1 VAAGG
6 DAKGSE
12 RAAGVARKEF
22 RLGACERSFSNER
35 SLLESRDL
43 IEFFLRRPH
52 FAAVMSFIVLLAGLI
67 TIPTLP
73 IAQYPQIS
81 PPTVTVTSQY
91 PGATAAMVMRSV
103 TTPLEININGADGL
117 QYMQSYSSAN
127 GTSVVTCTFALGT
140 DPTTDQ
146 TNVQHGVDLTLAQLP
161 TAVQNQGVSVE
172 KSSGNITIAVA
183 MLSTSSAVSD
193 VDVSNYADLNVIE
206 NLKRVPGVGQ
216 VEVLGDRT
224 YGMRIWVDPHKL
236 EANNISVDTLLNVIK
251 QNNADVAPGSIGQPP
266 TTGSQ
271 PFQIPIS
278 INGRLQT
285 PEEFK
290 QIVVQAQP
298 NGGYLRLGDV
308 AQVELGAQNYITSAR
323 YNGGTAVVLAIEG
336 EPTANSLQIS
346 KNVRST
352 MAEIAKTMPTGY
364 AYKIAFDTSDF
375 VRASI
380 KEVVVTLLI
389 AILLV
394 VLVIFIFLQNWHST
408 IIPSITIPVSL
419 VGTFAAMKIL
429 GFSINT
435 LTLFGLTLATGLV
448 VDDAIVVL
456 ENIVRHIVDDK
467 SSPFEA
473 TVRAM
478 REIGGAVIATSLV
491 LMSVFIPVAFLPG
504 TTGLL
509 FQQFALTMAAS
520 IGISLFTAMTLAPV
534 LTYNLV
540 HGAEPTKNRFLLW
553 FNDRLH
559 AMTAWYQGR
568 VPLLIRH
575 QKAMIAIFVG
585 AVALLGLMFKIT
597 PTGFLP
603 NEDQSLLYI
612 IVTLPIKSSIDQTTA
627 MVKRLEGM
635 MLKMPQVEAATSGI
649 GFGFANNSSNQATIF
664 LQLKPLSERHG
675 VENSSLAVQYAL
687 YRNFQK
693 IPNLTAIPANPP
705 AIPGLGSTGGFAIE
719 IEDINNLGLPTL
731 NKVGNTILAQAK
743 QDPTLTQVRYP
754 TIFTGS
760 YLVTEFNRSKALAF
774 GVTPSAF
781 FDTIN
786 GTTGSTFVNFFDY
799 GTRSYQ
805 VVLQAKAG
813 QRTSPSD
820 LSRIYVANGDG
831 NMMPVS
837 QFLDTR
843 METNNV
849 AIMRFN
855 EYNALEID
863 GNPGLSASS
872 GQALDAIQRHVVA
885 NLPKGMGYDWSGIA
899 RQQVQSGP
907 QTIAV
912 FAMGLLFVF
921 LVLVAQYESLSTPF
935 VIMLAVPVALLGAIG
950 AIYLRRLS
958 ELASQIIH
966 SVLAGHPVPLPITS
980 SDIYAQ
986 IGYVMLIGLAAK
998 NAILIVEFANQL
1010 REQGMDAIDAVAH
1023 AAATRLRP
1031 ILMTSIAFILGII
1044 PLAFAH
1050 GDGAQSR
1057 ISLGTAVLGGMIV
1070 STVMNLAI
1078 VPVLYI
1084 VVIELTER
1092 KKRPR
1097 RDRTQPEDLPPP
1109 PMPPPPLPEGP
1120 APAVPS

>member
-1 VAAGG
+1 M
-6 DAKGSE
+6 
-12 RAAGVARKEF
+12 
-22 RLGACERSFSNER
+22 
-35 SLLESRDL
+35 
-43 IEFFLRRPH
+43 IEFFLRRPL
-52 FAAVMSFIVLLAGLI
+52 FAGVMSFIVLLAGLI

-73 IAQYPQIS
+73 ISQYPQIS

-91 PGATAAMVMRSV
+91 PGATAEMVMRSV
-103 TTPLEININGADGL
+103 TTPLEININGSDGL

-127 GTSVVTCTFALGT
+127 GTSVITCTFALGT

-161 TAVQNQGVSVE
+161 QAVQNQGVTVQ

-183 MLSTSSAVSD
+183 MLSTSSSVSD
-193 VDVSNYADLNVIE
+193 VAVSNYADLNVIE
-206 NLKRVPGVGQ
+206 NLKRVPGVGE
-216 VEVLGDRT
+216 VAVLGDRT

-236 EANNISVDTLLNVIK
+236 QANNISIDTILNVIK
-251 QNNADVAPGSIGQPP
+251 QNNADVAPGAIGQPP

-271 PFQIPIS
+271 PYQIPIS
-278 INGRLQT
+278 INGRLQS

-290 QIVVQAQP
+290 QIVVAAQP

-323 YNGGTAVVLAIEG
+323 YNGQTAVVLAVEG

-346 KNVRST
+346 QNVRKT
-352 MAEIAKTMPTGY
+352 MAQVAETMPTGY

-375 VRASI
+375 VEASI
-380 KEVVVTLLI
+380 KEVIVTLVI
-389 AILLV
+389 AIFLV
-394 VLVIFIFLQNWHST
+394 VLVIFIFLQSWHST

-473 TVRAM
+473 TARAM
-478 REIGGAVIATSLV
+478 REIGGAVVATSLV
-491 LMSVFIPVAFLPG
+491 LMSVFVPVAFLPG

-534 LTYNLV
+534 LTYKLV
-540 HGAEPTKNRFLLW
+540 HGAEPTKNRFMLW
-553 FNDRLH
+553 FNLRLH
-559 AMTAWYQGR
+559 NLTTWYEGL
-568 VPLLIRH
+568 VPRLIAR
-575 QKAMIAIFVG
+575 QRLMIAIFIGGIV
-585 AVALLGLMFKIT
+585 LLGVMFKIT

-603 NEDQSLLYI
+603 NEDQSLLYV
-612 IVTLPIKSSIDQTTA
+612 IVTLPIQASIDQTTA
-627 MVKRLEGM
+627 MVKRLETLM
-635 MLKMPQVEAATSGI
+635 RKMPTTEAVTSGI
-649 GFGFANNSSNQATIF
+649 GFGFANNSSNQATMF

-675 VENSSLAVQYAL
+675 PENSSLAIQYDL
-687 YRNFQK
+687 YRQFLR

-719 IEDINNLGLPTL
+719 IEDINNLGLPAL
-731 NKVGNTILAQAK
+731 NKTGNTILAQARR
-743 QDPTLTQVRYP
+743 DSTLTQVRYP

-760 YLVTEFNRSKALAF
+760 YYTTEFDRSKALAF
-774 GVTPSAF
+774 GVTPSSF

-805 VVLQAKAG
+805 VVLQAKSG
-813 QRTSPSD
+813 QRASPQD
-820 LSRIYVANGDG
+820 FSRIYVQNAAGS
-831 NMMPVS
+831 MMPVS
-837 QFLDTR
+837 QFLDTK
-843 METNNV
+843 MQTANV

-863 GNPGLSASS
+863 GNPGLGASS
-872 GQALDAIQRHVVA
+872 GQALSAIQNHVTA
-885 NLPKGMGYDWSGIA
+885 NLPKGMGYEWSGIA

-912 FAMGLLFVF
+912 FAMGMLFVF
-921 LVLVAQYESLSTPF
+921 LVLVAQYESLTTPF
-935 VIMLAVPVALLGAIG
+935 VIMLAVPLALLGAIG
-950 AIYLRRLS
+950 AIYLRSLT
-958 ELASQIIH
+958 ELASQLIH
-966 SVLAGHPVPLPITS
+966 SVLAGHPVPMPITS

-1010 REQGMDAIDAVAH
+1010 REEGMEAVKAVSH

-1057 ISLGTAVLGGMIV
+1057 ISLGTAVLGGMLV
-1070 STVMNLAI
+1070 STIMNLAI

-1084 VVIELTER
+1084 VVVELTER
-1092 KKRPR
+1092 KRKKDP
-1097 RDRTQPEDLPPP
+1097 QPES
-1109 PMPPPPLPEGP
+1109 G
-1120 APAVPS
+1120 APATTL

>member
-1 VAAGG
+1 M
-6 DAKGSE
+6 
-12 RAAGVARKEF
+12 
-22 RLGACERSFSNER
+22 
-35 SLLESRDL
+35 

-67 TIPTLP
+67 TIPALP
-73 IAQYPQIS
+73 VAQYPQIS

-103 TTPLEININGADGL
+103 TTPLEININGSDGL

-127 GTSVVTCTFALGT
+127 GTSAITCTFALGT

-146 TNVQHGVDLTLAQLP
+146 TNVQHGVDLTLSQLP
-161 TAVQNQGVSVE
+161 QAVQSEGVSVQ

-193 VDVSNYADLNVIE
+193 VAVSNYADLNVIE

-216 VEVLGDRT
+216 VVVLGDRT

-236 EANNISVDTLLNVIK
+236 QANNVSVDTVLNAIK

-285 PEEFK
+285 PAEFK
-290 QIVVQAQP
+290 QIVLQAQP

-308 AQVELGAQNYITSAR
+308 AQVELGAQNYVTSAR
-323 YNGGTAVVLAIEG
+323 YNGQTAVVLAVIG

-346 KNVRST
+346 KNVRTT
-352 MAEIAKTMPTGY
+352 MAQIAQTMPAGY

-380 KEVVVTLLI
+380 KEVLVTLLI

-394 VLVIFIFLQNWHST
+394 VLVIFIFLQSWHST

-419 VGTFAAMKIL
+419 IGTFAAMKLL

-435 LTLFGLTLATGLV
+435 LSLFGLTLATGLV

-467 SSPFEA
+467 SAPFEA

-478 REIGGAVIATSLV
+478 REIGGAVVATSLV

-520 IGISLFTAMTLAPV
+520 IGISLFTALTLAPV
-534 LTYNLV
+534 LTYLLV
-540 HGAEPTKNRFLLW
+540 HGAEPTHNRFMLW
-553 FNDRLH
+553 FNDRLV
-559 AMTAWYQGR
+559 ALTDWYRRLVPRLIGR
-568 VPLLIRH
+568 
-575 QKAMIAIFVG
+575 QKLVLAIFVAG
-585 AVALLGLMFKIT
+585 IALLGLMFKIT

-603 NEDQSLLYI
+603 NEDQSLLYVL
-612 IVTLPIKSSIDQTTA
+612 VTLPIQASIDQTTA
-627 MVKRLEGM
+627 VVKRLENM
-635 MLKMPQVEAATSGI
+635 MHKMPQVAAVTSGI
-649 GFGFANNSSNQATIF
+649 GFGFANNSSNQATMF
-664 LQLKPLSERHG
+664 LQLNPLSERHG
-675 VENSSLAVQYAL
+675 VANSSLAAQYDL
-687 YRNFQK
+687 YRQFSK
-693 IPNLTAIPANPP
+693 IPNVTAYPVNPP
-705 AIPGLGSTGGFAIE
+705 AIPGLGSTGGFSIQVQ
-719 IEDINNLGLPTL
+719 DINNLGLPTL
-731 NKVGNTILAQAK
+731 DKVGNKILADARR
-743 QDPTLTQVRYP
+743 DPKLQQVRFP
-754 TIFTGS
+754 TIFTGT
-760 YLVTEFNRSKALAF
+760 YLVTEFDRSKALAF
-774 GVTPSAF
+774 GVTPSSF

-820 LSRIYVANGDG
+820 LSRIFVANGNGD
-831 NMMPVS
+831 MMPVS
-837 QFLDTR
+837 QFLNTR
-843 METNNV
+843 LATDNV

-855 EYNALEID
+855 EYNAYEID
-863 GNPGLSASS
+863 GNPGLGASS
-872 GQALDAIQRHVVA
+872 GEALDAIRRHVAA

-912 FAMGLLFVF
+912 FVMGLLFVF

-935 VIMLAVPVALLGAIG
+935 VIMLAVPLALLGAIG
-950 AIYLRRLS
+950 AIYIRRLA
-958 ELASQIIH
+958 ELASFVIH
-966 SVLAGHPVPLPITS
+966 SKLAGHTVPIPITS

-1010 REQGMDAIDAVAH
+1010 REQGMEAVEAVAH

-1031 ILMTSIAFILGII
+1031 ILMTSIAFILGIM

-1057 ISLGTAVLGGMIV
+1057 ISLGTAVLGGMLV

-1084 VVIELTER
+1084 VVIELSEGKRR
-1092 KKRPR
+1092 KKGGPA
-1097 RDRTQPEDLPPP
+1097 QPADLPRPP
-1109 PMPPPPLPEGP
+1109 IPREPALSPVEGP
-1120 APAVPS
+1120 ATTP

>member
-1 VAAGG
+1 M
-6 DAKGSE
+6 
-12 RAAGVARKEF
+12 
-22 RLGACERSFSNER
+22 
-35 SLLESRDL
+35 
-43 IEFFLRRPH
+43 IEFFLRRPL
-52 FAAVMSFIVLLAGLI
+52 FAGVLSFVVLLAGLI

-73 IAQYPQIS
+73 ISQYPEIS

-91 PGATAAMVMRSV
+91 PGASAEMVMRSV
-103 TTPLEININGADGL
+103 TTPLEININGSDGL

-127 GTSVVTCTFALGT
+127 GTSVITCTFALGT

-161 TAVQNQGVSVE
+161 SAVQNEGVSVE

-193 VDVSNYADLNVIE
+193 VAVSNYADLNVIE
-206 NLKRVPGVGQ
+206 NLKRIPGVGQ

-236 EANNISVDTLLNVIK
+236 QANNVSLDTILNVVR

-271 PFQIPIS
+271 PFQIPIQ

-285 PEEFK
+285 PEEFR

-298 NGGYLRLGDV
+298 NGGFLRLGDV

-323 YNGGTAVVLAIEG
+323 YDKQTSVVLAIEG
-336 EPTANSLQIS
+336 EATANSLQIS
-346 KNVRST
+346 KNVRAT
-352 MAEIAKTMPTGY
+352 MAEISKTMPAGIS
-364 AYKIAFDTSDF
+364 YKIAFDTSDF

-408 IIPSITIPVSL
+408 LIPSITIPVSL
-419 VGTFAAMKIL
+419 IGTFAAMKML
-429 GFSINT
+429 HFSINT

-467 SSPFEA
+467 TSPFEA
-473 TVRAM
+473 TARAM
-478 REIGGAVIATSLV
+478 REIGGAVVATSLV

-534 LTYNLV
+534 LTYQLV
-540 HGAEPTKNRFLLW
+540 HGAEPTTNRFLLW
-553 FNDRLH
+553 FNNRLG
-559 AMTAWYQGR
+559 ALTSWYEGR
-568 VPLLIRH
+568 VPVLIRH
-575 QKAMIAIFVG
+575 QKVMIAIFFG
-585 AVALLGLMFKIT
+585 GILLLGLMFKIT
-597 PTGFLP
+597 PQGFLP
-603 NEDQSLLYI
+603 DEDQSLLYI
-612 IVTLPIKSSIDQTTA
+612 LVTLPIQASMDQTKA
-627 MVKRLEGM
+627 AVEKLEGI
-635 MLKMPQVEAATSGI
+635 MLKMPQTEAVTSGI
-649 GFGFANNSSNQATIF
+649 GFGFANNSSNQATMF

-675 VENSSLAVQYAL
+675 VGNSALALQYSLYQQFRKVPGVAAL
-687 YRNFQK
+687 
-693 IPNLTAIPANPP
+693 PANPP

-719 IEDINNLGLPTL
+719 VEDINNLGLPAL
-731 NKVGNTILAQAK
+731 NKVGSRIVAQAK
-743 QDPTLTQVRYP
+743 TDPTLTAVRLP
-754 TIFTGS
+754 TIFTGT
-760 YLVTEFNRSKALAF
+760 YLVTKFNRSKALAF
-774 GVTPSAF
+774 GVTPSSF
-781 FDTIN
+781 FDTMN
-786 GTTGSTFVNFFDY
+786 ATTGSTFVNFFDY

-805 VVLQAKAG
+805 VVVQAKSG

-820 LSRIYVANGDG
+820 LSRIYVANAAG

-837 QFLDTR
+837 QFLETKL
-843 METNNV
+843 ETNNV
-849 AIMRFN
+849 SIMRFN
-855 EYNALEID
+855 EYNAYEID
-863 GNPGLSASS
+863 GSPGSGASS

-885 NLPKGMGYDWSGIA
+885 NLPKGMGYEWSGIA

-935 VIMLAVPVALLGAIG
+935 VIMLAVPLALLGAIG

-958 ELASQIIH
+958 ELASQFIH
-966 SVLAGHPVPLPITS
+966 SILAGHPVPIPITS

-986 IGYVMLIGLAAK
+986 VGYVMLIGLAAK

-1010 REQGMDAIDAVAH
+1010 REQGREAIDAVSH

-1031 ILMTSIAFILGII
+1031 ILMTSIAFILGIV

-1057 ISLGTAVLGGMIV
+1057 ISLGTAVLGGMLV

-1084 VVIELTER
+1084 VVVELTER
-1092 KKRPR
+1092 KKRK
-1097 RDRTQPEDLPPP
+1097 
-1109 PMPPPPLPEGP
+1109 
-1120 APAVPS
+1120 A

>member
-1 VAAGG
+1 M
-6 DAKGSE
+6 
-12 RAAGVARKEF
+12 
-22 RLGACERSFSNER
+22 
-35 SLLESRDL
+35 
-43 IEFFLRRPH
+43 IELFLRRPH

-73 IAQYPQIS
+73 ISQYPQIS

-91 PGATAAMVMRSV
+91 PGATAEMVMRSV

-127 GTSVVTCTFALGT
+127 GTSVLTCTFALGT

-161 TAVQNQGVSVE
+161 QAVQNQGVSVE

-193 VDVSNYADLNVIE
+193 VAVSNYADLNVIE

-236 EANNISVDTLLNVIK
+236 QANNISLDTIINVIK
-251 QNNADVAPGSIGQPP
+251 QNNADVAPGAIGQPP

-278 INGRLQT
+278 INGRLQS

-323 YNGGTAVVLAIEG
+323 YDGQTAVVLAIEG

-346 KNVRST
+346 QNVRAT
-352 MAEIAKTMPTGY
+352 MARIAETMPTGY

-380 KEVVVTLLI
+380 KEVIVTLLI
-389 AILLV
+389 AIFLV
-394 VLVIFIFLQNWHST
+394 ILVIFIFLQNWHST
-408 IIPSITIPVSL
+408 LIPSITIPVSL

-467 SSPFEA
+467 TNSFQA

-478 REIGGAVIATSLV
+478 KEIAGAVMATSLV

-534 LTYNLV
+534 LTYLLV
-540 HGAEPTKNRFLLW
+540 HGAEPTTNRFMLW

-559 AMTAWYQGR
+559 AMTAWYQR
-568 VPLLIRH
+568 QVPRLIRQ
-575 QKAMIAIFVG
+575 QKIMIAIFIG
-585 AVALLGLMFKIT
+585 CIALLGLMFKIT

-612 IVTLPIKSSIDQTTA
+612 LVTLPIQSSMDQTSA
-627 MVKRLEGM
+627 AVKKLEGI

-675 VENSSLAVQYAL
+675 PGNSSLAIQYDL
-687 YRNFQK
+687 YTRFQK
-693 IPNLTAIPANPP
+693 IPGITALPANPP
-705 AIPGLGSTGGFAIE
+705 AIPGLGSTGGFAIQV
-719 IEDINNLGLPTL
+719 EDINNLGLPAL
-731 NKVGNTILAQAK
+731 NKVGNAILADAK
-743 QDPTLTQVRYP
+743 KDPALSAVRLP
-754 TIFTGS
+754 TIFTGT
-760 YLVTEFNRSKALAF
+760 YYVTEFDRSKALAF
-774 GVTPSAF
+774 GITPTAF

-805 VVLQAKAG
+805 VVVQAKAG
-813 QRTSPSD
+813 QRTTPAD
-820 LSRIYVANGDG
+820 FSRIYVANSAGS
-831 NMMPVS
+831 MMPVS

-849 AIMRFN
+849 SIMRFN

-863 GNPGLSASS
+863 GSPGSGASS
-872 GQALDAIQRHVVA
+872 GQALAAIEKHTVQH
-885 NLPKGMGYDWSGIA
+885 LPKGMGYEWSGIA

-950 AIYLRRLS
+950 AIYIRRLS
-958 ELASQIIH
+958 ELASQVIH
-966 SVLAGHPVPLPITS
+966 STMAGHPVPIPVTS

-1010 REQGMDAIDAVAH
+1010 REQGMEAVEAVAH

-1057 ISLGTAVLGGMIV
+1057 ISLGTAVLGGMVV
-1070 STVMNLAI
+1070 STIMNLAI

-1084 VVIELTER
+1084 VVVELTEGKKR
-1092 KKRPR
+1092 KKRPL
-1097 RDRTQPEDLPPP
+1097 PEDLPPP
-1109 PMPPPPLPEGP
+1109 PIPPPPLPEGGTP
-1120 APAVPS
+1120 ATAL

>member
-1 VAAGG
+1 M
-6 DAKGSE
+6 
-12 RAAGVARKEF
+12 
-22 RLGACERSFSNER
+22 
-35 SLLESRDL
+35 
-43 IEFFLRRPH
+43 IEFFLRRPL
-52 FAAVMSFIVLLAGLI
+52 FAAVLSFVVLLAGFV

-73 IAQYPQIS
+73 ISQYPQIS

-127 GTSVVTCTFALGT
+127 GTSVITCTFALGT

-161 TAVQNQGVSVE
+161 SAVQNQGVSVK

-193 VDVSNYADLNVIE
+193 VAVSNYADLNVIE

-236 EANNISVDTLLNVIK
+236 EANNVSIDTLLNVIK
-251 QNNADVAPGSIGQPP
+251 QNNADVAPGAIGQPP

-323 YNGGTAVVLAIEG
+323 YNGQTAVVLAIEG

-346 KNVRST
+346 SNVRAT
-352 MAEIAKTMPTGY
+352 MAQIAQTMPTGY
-364 AYKIAFDTSDF
+364 NYKIAFDTSDF
-375 VRASI
+375 VHASI

-408 IIPSITIPVSL
+408 LIPSMTIPVSL
-419 VGTFAAMKIL
+419 IGTFAAMKLL

-435 LTLFGLTLATGLV
+435 LTLFGLTLATGFV

-467 SSPFEA
+467 STPFEA

-478 REIGGAVIATSLV
+478 KEIGGAVIATSLV

-534 LTYNLV
+534 LTYLLV
-540 HGAEPTKNRFLLW
+540 HGAEPTTNRFMVW
-553 FNDRLH
+553 FNNRLH
-559 AMTAWYQGR
+559 AMTLWYQGS
-568 VPLLIRH
+568 VPVLIRR
-575 QKAMIAIFVG
+575 QKLMIAIFVG
-585 AVALLGLMFKIT
+585 AIALLGLMFKIT
-597 PTGFLP
+597 PSGFLP
-603 NEDQSLLYI
+603 NEDQSLLYVL
-612 IVTLPIKSSIDQTTA
+612 VTLPIQASMDQTTA
-627 MVKRLEGM
+627 AVKKLEGI

-675 VENSSLAVQYAL
+675 PESSALAIQYGL
-687 YRNFQK
+687 YTRFQK
-693 IPNLTAIPANPP
+693 IPGVTALPANPP
-705 AIPGLGSTGGFAIE
+705 AIPGLGSTGGFAIQ

-731 NKVGNTILAQAK
+731 NKVGNAIVAAAK
-743 QDPTLTQVRYP
+743 KDSTLSAVRFP
-754 TIFTGS
+754 TIFTGT
-760 YLVTEFNRSKALAF
+760 YLVTEFDRPKALAF

-781 FDTIN
+781 FDTLN

-805 VVLQAKAG
+805 VVMQARAG
-813 QRTSPSD
+813 QRTSPAD
-820 LSRIYVANGDG
+820 LSRIYVANGSG

-849 AIMRFN
+849 SIMRFN

-863 GNPGLSASS
+863 GSPGSSASS
-872 GQALDAIQRHVVA
+872 GQALGAIEKHVVA
-885 NLPKGMGYDWSGIA
+885 NLPKGMGYEWSGIA

-907 QTIAV
+907 QTVAV

-935 VIMLAVPVALLGAIG
+935 VIMLAVPVALLG
-950 AIYLRRLS
+950 R
-958 ELASQIIH
+958 
-966 SVLAGHPVPLPITS
+966 
-980 SDIYAQ
+980 D
-986 IGYVMLIGLAAK
+986 
-998 NAILIVEFANQL
+998 
-1010 REQGMDAIDAVAH
+1010 
-1023 AAATRLRP
+1023 
-1031 ILMTSIAFILGII
+1031 
-1044 PLAFAH
+1044 
-1050 GDGAQSR
+1050 
-1057 ISLGTAVLGGMIV
+1057 
-1070 STVMNLAI
+1070 
-1078 VPVLYI
+1078 
-1084 VVIELTER
+1084 
-1092 KKRPR
+1092 R
-1097 RDRTQPEDLPPP
+1097 RDLRS
-1109 PMPPPPLPEGP
+1109 P
-1120 APAVPS
+1120 ARRAVKHTHPF

>member
-1 VAAGG
+1 M
-6 DAKGSE
+6 
-12 RAAGVARKEF
+12 
-22 RLGACERSFSNER
+22 
-35 SLLESRDL
+35 
-43 IEFFLRRPH
+43 IEFFLRRPL
-52 FAAVMSFIVLLAGLI
+52 FAGVLSFVVLLAGLI

-73 IAQYPQIS
+73 VAQYPQIS

-91 PGATAAMVMRSV
+91 PGATAEMVMRSV

-127 GTSVVTCTFALGT
+127 GTSVITCTFALGT

-146 TNVQHGVDLTLAQLP
+146 TNVQHGVDLTLSQLP
-161 TAVQNQGVSVE
+161 TAVQNQGVSVQ

-193 VDVSNYADLNVIE
+193 IDVSNYADLNVIE

-236 EANNISVDTLLNVIK
+236 EANNVSIDTLLNAIR

-278 INGRLQT
+278 INGRLQS
-285 PEEFK
+285 PQEFK
-290 QIVVQAQP
+290 QIVITAQP

-308 AQVELGAQNYITSAR
+308 AKVELGAQNYVTSAR
-323 YNGGTAVVLAIEG
+323 YNGQTAVVLAIEG

-346 KNVRST
+346 KNVRAA
-352 MAEIAKTMPTGY
+352 MEQIAQTMPAGY

-375 VRASI
+375 VRDSI
-380 KEVVVTLLI
+380 KEVIVTLFI

-394 VLVIFIFLQNWHST
+394 VLVIFVFLQNWRST
-408 IIPSITIPVSL
+408 LIPSITIPVSL
-419 VGTFAAMKIL
+419 IGTFAALKLL

-467 SSPFEA
+467 TSPFQA
-473 TVRAM
+473 TARAM
-478 REIGGAVIATSLV
+478 REIGGAVVATSLV

-534 LTYNLV
+534 LTYELV
-540 HGAEPTKNRFLLW
+540 HGTEPPTNRFMVW
-553 FNDRLH
+553 FNDRIH
-559 AMTAWYQGR
+559 ATTAWYQSK
-568 VPLLIRH
+568 VPVLIRR
-575 QKAMIAIFVG
+575 QKLMIAVFVG
-585 AVALLGLMFKIT
+585 AIALLGVMFKIT
-597 PTGFLP
+597 PSGFLP
-603 NEDQSLLYI
+603 NEDQSLLYVL
-612 IVTLPIKSSIDQTTA
+612 VTLPVASSMDQTTA
-627 MVKRLEGM
+627 AVKKLEGI
-635 MLKMPQVEAATSGI
+635 MLAMPQVEAATSGI

-675 VENSSLAVQYAL
+675 PQNSSLAIQYAL
-687 YRNFQK
+687 YTRFQK
-693 IPNLTAIPANPP
+693 IPGVVALPANPP
-705 AIPGLGSTGGFAIE
+705 AIPGLGTTGGFAIQV
-719 IEDINNLGLPTL
+719 EDINNLGLPTL
-731 NKVGNTILAQAK
+731 NRVGNAILTEARK
-743 QDPTLTQVRYP
+743 DPTLSAVRLP
-754 TIFTGS
+754 TIFTGT
-760 YLVTEFNRSKALAF
+760 YLVTEFDRSKALAF
-774 GVTPSAF
+774 GVTPTAF

-805 VVLQAKAG
+805 VVLQAGAG
-813 QRTSPSD
+813 QRTSAAD
-820 LSRIYVANGDG
+820 LSRIYVQNGAG

-837 QFLDTR
+837 QFLTTK
-843 METNNV
+843 MATNNV
-849 AIMRFN
+849 AISRFN
-855 EYNALEID
+855 EYDALEID
-863 GNPGLSASS
+863 GAPGSQASS
-872 GQALDAIQRHVVA
+872 GQALAAIQRHVQA
-885 NLPKGMGYDWSGIA
+885 NLPKGMGYEWSGIA

-907 QTIAV
+907 QTVAV

-950 AIYLRRLS
+950 AIYIRRLA
-958 ELASQIIH
+958 ELLSQIVH
-966 SVLAGHPVPLPITS
+966 SILAGHPVPIPITS

-1010 REQGMDAIDAVAH
+1010 REQGMEAVEAVAH

-1057 ISLGTAVLGGMIV
+1057 ISLGTAVLGGMLV

-1084 VVIELTER
+1084 VVVELTER
-1092 KKRPR
+1092 KKRSAP
-1097 RDRTQPEDLPPP
+1097 PSSKLPPP
-1109 PMPPPPLPEGP
+1109 PLSEPPPLVSP
-1120 APAVPS
+1120 

>member
-1 VAAGG
+1 V
-6 DAKGSE
+6 
-12 RAAGVARKEF
+12 
-22 RLGACERSFSNER
+22 
-35 SLLESRDL
+35 
-43 IEFFLRRPH
+43 IEFFLRRPL
-52 FAAVMSFIVLLAGLI
+52 FAAVLSFVVLLAGLI
-67 TIPTLP
+67 TIPSLP
-73 IAQYPQIS
+73 VSQYPQIS

-91 PGATAAMVMRSV
+91 PGASATMVMRSV

-117 QYMQSYSSAN
+117 QYLQSYSSAN
-127 GTSVVTCTFALGT
+127 GTSAITCTFALGT

-146 TNVQHGVDLTLAQLP
+146 TNVQHGVDLTLSQLP
-161 TAVQNQGVSVE
+161 NAVQAQGVSVQ

-193 VDVSNYADLNVIE
+193 IAVSNYADLNVIE
-206 NLKRVPGVGQ
+206 ELKRVPGVGQ
-216 VEVLGDRT
+216 VQVLGDRT

-236 EANNISVDTLLNVIK
+236 QANNISLDTVINAIK
-251 QNNADVAPGSIGQPP
+251 QNNADVAAGAIGQPP

-271 PFQIPIS
+271 AFQIPIQ
-278 INGRLQT
+278 INGRLQS

-290 QIVVQAQP
+290 QIVVAVQP

-308 AQVELGAQNYITSAR
+308 AQVQLGAQNYVTSAR
-323 YNGGTAVVLAIEG
+323 YNGQTAVVLAILG
-336 EPTANSLQIS
+336 QPTANSLQIS
-346 KNVRST
+346 KNVRAT
-352 MAEIAKTMPTGY
+352 MARIAQHMPAGI
-364 AYKIAFDTSDF
+364 AYRIAFDTSDF

-380 KEVVVTLLI
+380 KEVLVTLLI

-394 VLVIFIFLQNWHST
+394 VLVIFIFLQSWHST
-408 IIPSITIPVSL
+408 LIPSITIPVSL
-419 VGTFAAMKIL
+419 IGTFAAMKLL

-467 SSPFEA
+467 TNPFQA
-473 TVRAM
+473 TARAM
-478 REIGGAVIATSLV
+478 REIGGAVVATSLV

-534 LTYNLV
+534 LTYTWV
-540 HGAEPTKNRFLLW
+540 HGSEATTNRFMLW
-553 FNDRLH
+553 FNRRLH
-559 AMTAWYQGR
+559 SLTAWYQAL
-568 VPLLIRH
+568 VPRLIAR
-575 QKAMIAIFVG
+575 QRLMIAIFVG
-585 AVALLGLMFKIT
+585 GIALLGVMFKIT
-597 PTGFLP
+597 PQGFLP
-603 NEDQSLLYI
+603 NEDQSLLYV
-612 IVTLPIKSSIDQTTA
+612 IVTLPIQSSIDQTTA
-627 MVKRLEGM
+627 AVKKLEAIM
-635 MLKMPQVEAATSGI
+635 RNMPQVEAITSGI
-649 GFGFANNSSNQATIF
+649 GFGFANNGSNQSTMF
-664 LQLKPLSERHG
+664 VVLKPLSERHG
-675 VENSSLAVQYAL
+675 TQSSSLNVQYDVYQQFLKMPGITAL
-687 YRNFQK
+687 
-693 IPNLTAIPANPP
+693 PANPP
-705 AIPGLGSTGGFAIE
+705 AIPGLGATGGFAIE

-743 QDPTLTQVRYP
+743 SAPALSQVRIP
-754 TIFTGS
+754 TTLVGP
-760 YLVTEFNRSKALAF
+760 YLVTTFNRSKALAF
-774 GVTPSAF
+774 GVTPQAF

-786 GTTGSTFVNFFDY
+786 ATTGSTFVNFFDY

-805 VVLQAKAG
+805 VIVQANSKR
-813 QRTSPSD
+813 RTTPQD
-820 LSRIYVANGDG
+820 LSRIYVANQGG
-831 NMMPVS
+831 AMMPVS
-837 QFLDTR
+837 QFLNTSIVQ
-843 METNNV
+843 NNV

-855 EYNALEID
+855 EYNSYEID
-863 GNPGLSASS
+863 GSPGSRASS
-872 GQALDAIQRHVVA
+872 GEALNAIARITEK
-885 NLPKGMGYDWSGIA
+885 NLPKGMGYEWSGIA

-921 LVLVAQYESLSTPF
+921 LVLVAQYESVATPF
-935 VIMLAVPVALLGAIG
+935 VIMLAVPLALLGAVG
-950 AIYLRRLS
+950 AIYIRRLS
-958 ELASQIIH
+958 ELVGIAIQSAF
-966 SVLAGHPVPLPITS
+966 AGHLVLIPITS

-1010 REQGMDAIDAVAH
+1010 REQGLDAISAVTQ

-1031 ILMTSIAFILGII
+1031 ILMTSIAFMLGII

-1057 ISLGTAVLGGMIV
+1057 ISLGTAVLGGMLI
-1070 STVMNLAI
+1070 STIMNLAI

-1092 KKRPR
+1092 KKPKPPAP
-1097 RDRTQPEDLPPP
+1097 QPQDLPPP
-1109 PMPPPPLPEGP
+1109 PMA
-1120 APAVPS
+1120 APTTL

>member
-1 VAAGG
+1 V
-6 DAKGSE
+6 
-12 RAAGVARKEF
+12 
-22 RLGACERSFSNER
+22 
-35 SLLESRDL
+35 
-43 IEFFLRRPH
+43 IEFFLRRPL
-52 FAAVMSFIVLLAGLI
+52 FAGVLSFIVLLAGLI
-67 TIPTLP
+67 TIPNLP
-73 IAQYPQIS
+73 ISQYPQIS

-91 PGATAAMVMRSV
+91 PGASAAMVMRSV

-127 GTSVVTCTFALGT
+127 GTSVITFTFALGT

-161 TAVQNQGVSVE
+161 SAVQNQGVSVQ

-193 VDVSNYADLNVIE
+193 VAVSNYADLNVIE
-206 NLKRVPGVGQ
+206 ELKRVPGVGQ
-216 VEVLGDRT
+216 VAVLGDRT

-236 EANNISVDTLLNVIK
+236 QANNISLDTLLGAIR
-251 QNNADVAPGSIGQPP
+251 QNNADVAPGAIGQPP

-271 PFQIPIS
+271 PFQIPIQ
-278 INGRLQT
+278 INGRLQSVD
-285 PEEFK
+285 EFK
-290 QIVVQAQP
+290 KIVVAAQP
-298 NGGYLRLGDV
+298 NGGYLRLGDL
-308 AQVELGAQNYITSAR
+308 AQVQLGAQNYVTSAR
-323 YNGGTAVVLAIEG
+323 YNGETSVVLAIEG

-346 KNVRST
+346 QNVRAT
-352 MAEIAKTMPTGY
+352 MARIAEHMPPGI

-419 VGTFAAMKIL
+419 IGTFAAMKLL

-467 SSPFEA
+467 TNPFQA
-473 TVRAM
+473 TARAM
-478 REIGGAVIATSLV
+478 REIGGAVVATSLV
-491 LMSVFIPVAFLPG
+491 LMSVFVPVAFLPG

-534 LTYNLV
+534 LTYKFV
-540 HGAEPTKNRFLLW
+540 HGAEPTTNRFMLW
-553 FNDRLH
+553 FNLRLH
-559 AMTAWYQGR
+559 AMTVWYQGL
-568 VPLLIRH
+568 VPKLIRR
-575 QKAMIAIFVG
+575 QRLMIAVFLGGIV
-585 AVALLGLMFKIT
+585 LLGVMFKIT
-597 PTGFLP
+597 PQGFLP
-603 NEDQSLLYI
+603 NEDQSLLYVL
-612 IVTLPIKSSIDQTTA
+612 VTLPIQSSMDQTTA
-627 MVKRLEGM
+627 AVKKLEGVM
-635 MLKMPQVEAATSGI
+635 HSMPQVEAVTSGI

-664 LQLKPLSERHG
+664 VQLKPLSERHG
-675 VENSSLAVQYAL
+675 VQNSSLGLQYAL
-687 YRNFQK
+687 YTRFAK
-693 IPNLTAIPANPP
+693 IPGVTALPANPP
-705 AIPGLGSTGGFAIE
+705 AIPGLGSTGGFAIQ

-731 NKVGNTILAQAK
+731 NKVGNAIVAQAK
-743 QDPTLTQVRYP
+743 SDPTLSQVRIP
-754 TIFTGS
+754 TTLTGT
-760 YLVTEFNRSKALAF
+760 YLVTKFDRSKALAF
-774 GVTPSAF
+774 GVTPQAF

-786 GTTGSTFVNFFDY
+786 ATTGSTFVNFFDY

-805 VVLQAKAG
+805 VIVQAKSK
-813 QRTSPSD
+813 QRTTPQD
-820 LSRIYVANGDG
+820 FSRIYVANSAGA
-831 NMMPVS
+831 MMPVS
-837 QFLDTR
+837 QFLDT
-843 METNNV
+843 TTAQDNV

-855 EYNALEID
+855 EYNAYEID
-863 GNPGLSASS
+863 GSPGSSASS
-872 GQALDAIQRHVVA
+872 GDALNAIQRLVLK
-885 NLPKGMGYDWSGIA
+885 NIPKGMSYEWSGIA
-899 RQQVQSGP
+899 RQQVESGP

-912 FAMGLLFVF
+912 FGMGLLFVF
-921 LVLVAQYESLSTPF
+921 LVLVAQYESLATPF
-935 VIMLAVPVALLGAIG
+935 VIMLAVPLALLGAIG
-950 AIYLRRLS
+950 AIYIRRLV

-966 SVLAGHPVPLPITS
+966 SVLAGHPVPIPITS

-1010 REQGMDAIDAVAH
+1010 REQGLEAVDAVAH

-1057 ISLGTAVLGGMIV
+1057 ISLGTAVLGGMLI
-1070 STVMNLAI
+1070 STILNLAI
-1078 VPVLYI
+1078 VPVLYV

-1092 KKRPR
+1092 
-1097 RDRTQPEDLPPP
+1097 TPPLS
-1109 PMPPPPLPEGP
+1109 PPPLPGG
-1120 APAVPS
+1120 ATTL

>member
-1 VAAGG
+1 M
-6 DAKGSE
+6 
-12 RAAGVARKEF
+12 
-22 RLGACERSFSNER
+22 
-35 SLLESRDL
+35 
-43 IEFFLRRPH
+43 IEFFLRRPL
-52 FAAVMSFIVLLAGLI
+52 FAGVLSFVVLLAGLI

-73 IAQYPQIS
+73 VAQYPQIS

-103 TTPLEININGADGL
+103 TTPLEININGSDGL

-127 GTSVVTCTFALGT
+127 GTSVITCTFALGT

-161 TAVQNQGVSVE
+161 SAVQNQGVSVQ
-172 KSSGNITIAVA
+172 KSAGNITIAVA

-236 EANNISVDTLLNVIK
+236 QANNVSLDTILNAIK
-251 QNNADVAPGSIGQPP
+251 QNNADVAPGAIGQPP

-278 INGRLQT
+278 INGRLQS

-308 AQVELGAQNYITSAR
+308 AQVELGAQNYVTSAR
-323 YNGGTAVVLAIEG
+323 YNGQTAVVLAIEG
-336 EPTANSLQIS
+336 EPTANSLAIS
-346 KNVRST
+346 KNVRAT
-352 MAEIAKTMPTGY
+352 MAQIAQTMPTGY

-408 IIPSITIPVSL
+408 LIPSITIPVSL
-419 VGTFAAMKIL
+419 IGTFAVMKML

-473 TVRAM
+473 TARAM

-534 LTYNLV
+534 LTYSFV
-540 HGAEPTKNRFLLW
+540 HGAEPTTNRFMLW

-559 AMTAWYQGR
+559 ALTSWYER
-568 VPLLIRH
+568 LVPTLIRR
-575 QKAMIAIFVG
+575 QKLMIAIFI
-585 AVALLGLMFKIT
+585 AAIALLGLMFKIT

-603 NEDQSLLYI
+603 NEDQSLLYVL
-612 IVTLPIKSSIDQTTA
+612 VTLPIQASMDQTTA
-627 MVKRLEGM
+627 AVKKLEGI

-664 LQLKPLSERHG
+664 LQLKPLSQRHG
-675 VENSSLAVQYAL
+675 VENASIALQYDL
-687 YRNFQK
+687 YRQFAK
-693 IPNLTAIPANPP
+693 IPGIKALPANPP

-719 IEDINNLGLPTL
+719 VEDINNLGLPTL
-731 NKVGNTILAQAK
+731 NKVGNAILAQA
-743 QDPTLTQVRYP
+743 QADPTLTQVRLP

-805 VVLQAKAG
+805 VVVQAKAG
-813 QRTSPSD
+813 QRTTPQD
-820 LSRIYVANGDG
+820 LSRIYVANSAGS
-831 NMMPVS
+831 MMPVS
-837 QFLDTR
+837 QFLDTK
-843 METNNV
+843 MEQNNV
-849 AIMRFN
+849 SIMRFN

-863 GNPGLSASS
+863 GSPGTGASS
-872 GQALDAIQRHVVA
+872 GQALAAIEKHVVA
-885 NLPKGMGYDWSGIA
+885 NLPKGMGYEWSGIA

-907 QTIAV
+907 QTVAV

-935 VIMLAVPVALLGAIG
+935 VIMLAVPLALLGAIG
-950 AIYLRRLS
+950 AIAIRRLA
-958 ELASQIIH
+958 ELASQIVH
-966 SVLAGHPVPLPITS
+966 SVLAGHPVPIPITS

-1010 REQGMDAIDAVAH
+1010 REQGMEAIDAVAH

-1057 ISLGTAVLGGMIV
+1057 ISLGTAVLGGMFV
-1070 STVMNLAI
+1070 STIMNLAI

-1084 VVIELTER
+1084 VVVELTER
-1092 KKRPR
+1092 KKRKKHPL
-1097 RDRTQPEDLPPP
+1097 PEDLPPP
-1109 PMPPPPLPEGP
+1109 PMSPSSLPEGP
-1120 APAVPS
+1120 APATTL

>member
-1 VAAGG
+1 M
-6 DAKGSE
+6 
-12 RAAGVARKEF
+12 
-22 RLGACERSFSNER
+22 
-35 SLLESRDL
+35 

-52 FAAVMSFIVLLAGLI
+52 FAGVLSFIVLLAGLV
-67 TIPTLP
+67 TIPTLA
-73 IAQYPQIS
+73 ISQYPQIS

-91 PGATAAMVMRSV
+91 PGATAEMVMRSV

-117 QYMQSYSSAN
+117 QYIQSYSSAN
-127 GTSVVTCTFALGT
+127 GTSVITCTFNLGT

-161 TAVQNQGVSVE
+161 QAVQNQGVTVQ
-172 KSSGNITIAVA
+172 KSSGNITLAVA

-193 VDVSNYADLNVIE
+193 IAVSNYADLNVIE

-216 VEVLGDRT
+216 VAVLGDRT

-236 EANNISVDTLLNVIK
+236 QANNVSLDTVINVIK
-251 QNNADVAPGSIGQPP
+251 QNNADVAPGAIGQPP
-266 TTGSQ
+266 TTGTQ

-278 INGRLQT
+278 INGRLQS

-290 QIVVQAQP
+290 KIVVAAQP
-298 NGGYLRLGDV
+298 NGGSLRLGDV
-308 AQVELGAQNYITSAR
+308 AQVELGAENYITSAR
-323 YNGGTAVVLAIEG
+323 YNGQTAVVLAIDG

-346 KNVRST
+346 SNVRAA
-352 MAEIAKTMPTGY
+352 MARIAQTMPAGIS
-364 AYKIAFDTSDF
+364 YKIAFDTSDF

-394 VLVIFIFLQNWHST
+394 VLVIFVFLQNWRST
-408 IIPSITIPVSL
+408 LIPAITIPVSL
-419 VGTFAAMKIL
+419 IGTFAAMKLL

-467 SSPFEA
+467 TSTFEA

-478 REIGGAVIATSLV
+478 KEIGGAVVATSLV

-520 IGISLFTAMTLAPV
+520 IAISLFTAMTLAPV
-534 LTYNLV
+534 LTYQLV
-540 HGAEPTKNRFLLW
+540 HGAEPPTNRFMVW
-553 FNDRLH
+553 FNNRIVAL
-559 AMTAWYQGR
+559 TAWYRGA
-568 VPLLIRH
+568 VPRLIAH
-575 QKAMIAIFVG
+575 QKIMMAIFIG
-585 AVALLGLMFKIT
+585 AIAMLGLMFKIT

-612 IVTLPIKSSIDQTTA
+612 LVTLPIQASMDQTTA
-627 MVKRLEGM
+627 AVKKLEGM
-635 MLKMPQVEAATSGI
+635 MLAMPQVQAATSGI

-675 VENSSLAVQYAL
+675 PENSSLAIQYDLYTQFAKIGGITAL
-687 YRNFQK
+687 
-693 IPNLTAIPANPP
+693 PANPP
-705 AIPGLGSTGGFAIE
+705 AIPGLGSTGAVAIQVQ
-719 IEDINNLGLPTL
+719 DINNLGLPTL
-731 NKVGNTILAQAK
+731 NKVGTAIIADAK
-743 QDPTLTQVRYP
+743 KDPTLTQVRFP
-754 TIFTGS
+754 TIFTGT
-760 YLVTEFNRSKALAF
+760 YLVTKFDRSKALAF
-774 GVTPSAF
+774 GITPSAF

-786 GTTGSTFVNFFDY
+786 ATTGSSFINFFDY

-805 VVLQAKAG
+805 VVVQARAQ
-813 QRTSPSD
+813 QRTSPAD
-820 LSRIYVANGDG
+820 LSRIYVANGSG
-831 NMMPVS
+831 AMMPVS
-837 QFLDTR
+837 QFLKTGY
-843 METNNV
+843 ETNNV
-849 AIMRFN
+849 SIMRFN

-863 GNPGLSASS
+863 AAPGSGASS
-872 GQALDAIQRHVVA
+872 GQALAAIQKHVVA
-885 NLPKGMGYDWSGIA
+885 NLPKGMGYEWSGIA

-912 FAMGLLFVF
+912 FALGLLFVF

-950 AIYLRRLS
+950 AIYIRRIS
-958 ELASQIIH
+958 ELLSILFH
-966 SVLAGHPVPLPITS
+966 SKLAGHLVPIPTTS

-1010 REQGMDAIDAVAH
+1010 REQGMEAVEAVAH

-1057 ISLGTAVLGGMIV
+1057 ISLGTAVLGGMLV

-1078 VPVLYI
+1078 VPVLY
-1084 VVIELTER
+1084 VVVVELTER
-1092 KKRPR
+1092 KQRKKGPPQ
-1097 RDRTQPEDLPPP
+1097 TKDLPPA
-1109 PMPPPPLPEGP
+1109 PLPDSP
-1120 APAVPS
+1120 ATTL

>member
-1 VAAGG
+1 M
-6 DAKGSE
+6 
-12 RAAGVARKEF
+12 
-22 RLGACERSFSNER
+22 
-35 SLLESRDL
+35 

-52 FAAVMSFIVLLAGLI
+52 FAAVLSFIVLLAGLI

-81 PPTVTVTSQY
+81 PPTVTVTTQY

-127 GTSVVTCTFALGT
+127 GTSVITCTFALGT

-146 TNVQHGVDLTLAQLP
+146 TNVQHGVDLTLSQLP
-161 TAVQNQGVSVE
+161 QAAQNQGVSVQ

-193 VDVSNYADLNVIE
+193 IAVSNYADLNVIE
-206 NLKRVPGVGQ
+206 NLKRIPGVGQ
-216 VEVLGDRT
+216 VLVLGDRT

-236 EANNISVDTLLNVIK
+236 QANNVSIDTVLSAI
-251 QNNADVAPGSIGQPP
+251 QANNADVAPGAIGQPP

-271 PFQIPIS
+271 PFQIPIA
-278 INGRLQT
+278 INGRLQN
-285 PEEFK
+285 PKQFE
-290 QIVVQAQP
+290 QIVIQAQP

-308 AQVELGAQNYITSAR
+308 AQVQLGAQNYVTSAR
-323 YNGGTAVVLAIEG
+323 YNGQTAVVLAVVG

-346 KNVRST
+346 KNVHAA
-352 MAEIAKTMPTGY
+352 MAQIAQTMPAGIS
-364 AYKIAFDTSDF
+364 YKIAFDTSDF
-375 VRASI
+375 VQASI
-380 KEVVVTLLI
+380 KEVLVTLLI

-394 VLVIFIFLQNWHST
+394 VLVIFIFLQSWHST

-419 VGTFAAMKIL
+419 IGTFAAMKLL
-429 GFSINT
+429 GFTINT

-456 ENIVRHIVDDK
+456 ENIVRHIVDDH
-467 SSPFEA
+467 STPFEA

-478 REIGGAVIATSLV
+478 REISGAVTATSLV

-534 LTYNLV
+534 LTYLLV
-540 HGAEPTKNRFLLW
+540 HGAEPTHNHFMLW

-559 AMTAWYQGR
+559 SLTEWYRGL
-568 VPLLIRH
+568 VPGLIRR
-575 QKAMIAIFVG
+575 QRLIIAIFIAG
-585 AVALLGLMFKIT
+585 IALLGLMFKIT
-597 PTGFLP
+597 PTGFIP
-603 NEDQSLLYI
+603 NEDQSLLYVL
-612 IVTLPIKSSIDQTTA
+612 VTLPIQSSIDQTTA
-627 MVKRLEGM
+627 VVKKLENL
-635 MLKMPQVEAATSGI
+635 MLGMPQVSAATSGI

-675 VENSSLAVQYAL
+675 VANSSLALQYDL
-687 YRNFQK
+687 YQRFQK
-693 IPNLTAIPANPP
+693 MPNMTVIPANPP
-705 AIPGLGSTGGFAIE
+705 AIPGLGSTGGFSIQ
-719 IEDINNLGLPTL
+719 IQDINNLGLPTL
-731 NKVGNTILAQAK
+731 DKVSNKILADARR
-743 QDPTLTQVRYP
+743 DPKLTQVRFP
-754 TIFTGS
+754 TIFTGT
-760 YLVTEFNRSKALAF
+760 YLVTEFDRAKALAF

-805 VVLQAKAG
+805 VVVQAKAG
-813 QRTSPSD
+813 QRTSPAD
-820 LSRIYVANGDG
+820 LSRIYVANGNG
-831 NMMPVS
+831 AMMPVS
-837 QFLDTR
+837 QFLTTR
-843 METNNV
+843 MATDNV

-855 EYNALEID
+855 EYNAYEID
-863 GNPGLSASS
+863 GSPGQNASS
-872 GQALDAIQRHVVA
+872 GEALAAIRRHVLA
-885 NLPKGMGYDWSGIA
+885 NLPKGMGYEWSGIA

-912 FAMGLLFVF
+912 FVMGLVFVF
-921 LVLVAQYESLSTPF
+921 LVLVAQYESLSIPF
-935 VIMLAVPVALLGAIG
+935 VIMLAVPLALLGAIG
-950 AIYLRRLS
+950 AIFIRRLA
-958 ELASQIIH
+958 ELLSMLAH
-966 SVLAGHPVPLPITS
+966 SALAGHLVPIPVTS

-1010 REQGMDAIDAVAH
+1010 RAQGMEAVDAVAH

-1031 ILMTSIAFILGII
+1031 ILMTSIAFILGIM

-1070 STVMNLAI
+1070 STFMNLAI

-1084 VVIELTER
+1084 VVVELTER
-1092 KKRPR
+1092 KKPKDRPR
-1097 RDRTQPEDLPPP
+1097 AGSL
-1109 PMPPPPLPEGP
+1109 PPPPLPE
-1120 APAVPS
+1120 APLTMP